1 MVRFI
6 TVTSLYNMMKTLFH
20 TLGLYTLKTSKD
32 RKFSKTCSSG
42 GRLVRR
48 RQLEPAW
55 KKGHVPSQ
63 LCRWLDRHG
72 SSLDPG
78 QLAPTAHAMA
88 PFTGWRPE
96 AGIPPGMASCG
107 GRLQARQPPRPRP
120 WTLSN

>member
-1 MVRFI
+1 MRR
-6 TVTSLYNMMKTLFH
+6 SPLYNVLKNTDN

-32 RKFSKTCSSG
+32 VKFSKICSSG

-63 LCRWLDRHG
+63 LCRWLDRRG

-96 AGIPPGMASCG
+96 AGIPPGMASCRY
-107 GRLQARQPPRPRP
+107 RLQARTGTAATEAQAVDAI
-120 WTLSN
+120 

>member
-63 LCRWLDRHG
+63 LCRWLDRRG
-72 SSLDPG
+72 SSPDRG